1 MQPTIQNLVIRS
13 AEKSDIP
20 RIFAMIGAIAEYE
33 KLTHQLEVTET
44 VLEDSLFS
52 ENPAARALVAT
63 VDNYAI
69 GYAIFFY
76 NFSTFIGKKGIY
88 LEDIYVENEYRGKG
102 IGDKLF
108 REVAGIA
115 RSEGCSRMEWV
126 ALDWN
131 KPAIDFYELRG
142 ASKLEEWRL
151 FRFNRSDLEAL
162 SNSQ

>member
-1 MQPTIQNLVIRS
+1 MQPTIQDPVIRP
-13 AEKSDIP
+13 AEKNDVP

-33 KLTHQLEVTET
+33 KLTHQLEVTEP
-44 VLEDSLFS
+44 VLKESLFS
-52 ENPAARALVAT
+52 DNPAARALVAT
-63 VDNYAI
+63 VDNHAI

-102 IGDKLF
+102 VGDKLF

-131 KPAIDFYELRG
+131 QSAIDFYKSRG

-162 SNSQ
+162 SDSQ

>member
-1 MQPTIQNLVIRS
+1 MQPKIENLVVRP
-13 AEKSDIP
+13 AEKNDIP
-20 RIFAMIGAIAEYE
+20 TIFAMIGAIAEYE

-44 VLEDSLFS
+44 VLEESLFS
-52 ENPAARALVAT
+52 DSPAARALVAT
-63 VDNYAI
+63 VDNHAI

-102 IGDKLF
+102 VGDKLF

-131 KPAIDFYELRG
+131 KSAIDFYESRG
-142 ASKLEEWRL
+142 ATKLEEWRL

-162 SNSQ
+162 SDSQ